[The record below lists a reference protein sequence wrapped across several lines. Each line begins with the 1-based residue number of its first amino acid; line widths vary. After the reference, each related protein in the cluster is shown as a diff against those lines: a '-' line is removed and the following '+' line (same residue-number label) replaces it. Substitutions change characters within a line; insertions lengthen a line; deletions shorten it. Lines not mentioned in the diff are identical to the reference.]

1 MKTQTRPRVSKISG
15 TLMHKQVAQSQLR
28 QSHRP
33 WNVENIRE
41 ESGEVKEASFCLFHF
56 REQTQNLVQENIS
69 GESNKGT
76 IIRREG
82 LRPFGETDG
91 CCSVVCVVCSVLQ
104 NNCHYTCLVLKQL
117 SERLA
122 SVLTALCPCLM
133 EKEEQKNV
141 LETLSWSF
149 NFHGRDESMCDVTNS
164 EDRFMLSLLGCFFY
178 LIFYFLLNN
187 RNPTWVTVIY
197 LSNCLQ

>member
-1 MKTQTRPRVSKISG
+1 MKCREHPWGVRRGQRSIILFVSFQRTNSKLGSR
-15 TLMHKQVAQSQLR
+15 K
-28 QSHRP
+28 
-33 WNVENIRE
+33 
-41 ESGEVKEASFCLFHF
+41 HF
-56 REQTQNLVQENIS
+56 RWKQQ
-69 GESNKGT
+69 GHHHPPRGT
-76 IIRREG
+76 PTIRWDC
-82 LRPFGETDG
+82 DG

-164 EDRFMLSLLGCFFY
+164 EDRFMLSLFGCFFY

>member
-1 MKTQTRPRVSKISG
+1 METRTRPRVSKISG

-82 LRPFGETDG
+82 LRPFGETVMDAVVWCVRCVQCYKITLSLYLSCAQTAQWETSICAHCPLSLSDG
-91 CCSVVCVVCSVLQ
+91 ERGAKECSGD
-104 NNCHYTCLVLKQL
+104 LVMILQL
-117 SERLA
+117 SWQRWI
-122 SVLTALCPCLM
+122 
-133 EKEEQKNV
+133 NV
-141 LETLSWSF
+141 RCYKLW
-149 NFHGRDESMCDVTNS
+149 G
-164 EDRFMLSLLGCFFY
+164 
-178 LIFYFLLNN
+178 
-187 RNPTWVTVIY
+187 
-197 LSNCLQ
+197 